1 MNREYTITKR
11 QGRVLDA
18 DAVHRW
24 LDDVLS
30 TMPNGVRTLSLRR
43 PRERRSLSQNSL
55 MWMWLT
61 CIADETGQDRQTV
74 HDYYCT
80 RFLVRN
86 TEFNGRPVQV
96 VIGTSGLD
104 RETMTWFLN
113 QVQAD
118 AASELGIRLPSPDD
132 EAWAA
137 FDGYYRNRI

>member
-1 MNREYTITKR
+1 MSREYTITKR
-11 QGRVLDA
+11 QGKVLDA

-24 LDDVLS
+24 LDAALS

-55 MWMWLT
+55 MWMWMA

-86 TEFNGRPVQV
+86 TEFNGRPVRV

-118 AASELGIRLPSPDD
+118 AASELGIRLPSPED
-132 EAWAA
+132 EAWTA
-137 FDGYYRNRI
+137 FDEYYRGRI

>member
-1 MNREYTITKR
+1 MSREYTITKR
-11 QGRVLDA
+11 QGKVLDA

-24 LDDVLS
+24 LDAALS

-86 TEFNGRPVQV
+86 TEFNGRPVRV

-137 FDGYYRNRI
+137 FDEYYRGRI

>member
-1 MNREYTITKR
+1 MSREYTITKR
-11 QGRVLDA
+11 QGKVLDA

-24 LDDVLS
+24 LDAALS

-86 TEFNGRPVQV
+86 TEFNGRPVRV

-132 EAWAA
+132 EAWTA
-137 FDGYYRNRI
+137 FDEYYRGRI